1 MIKYIL
7 LLFFVLS
14 GLRVAAQNPADLDL
28 DLDWDWIRQQVHEWV
43 PILEE
48 EFDVNLDIR
57 NVDGWLL
64 QLRQLEQVVRTGNLQ
79 ELSDWAPMARQ
90 AHRAIAEFQE
100 WTPYADWLFQRLDYT
115 DLARYLILRQ
125 RSAAPEP
132 QPRSA
137 PQPQAPQPAPAPP
150 RPPVNQTVLWRN
162 RMQAR
167 PAPRSAEALVPILK
181 PIFERRG
188 VPPEWIWIAEVE
200 SSFNPSARSPVGAVG
215 LFQFM
220 PRTGESLGLE
230 LSPVDQRLDPEKN
243 ADAAAQ
249 YLRQLYGR
257 FQDWPLVL
265 AAYNAGQ
272 GRVSGLIRRH
282 GNSFEAIAPHL
293 PTETRM
299 YVPKVLA
306 AVQAREG
313 VDARRLPG
321 PR

>member
-1 MIKYIL
+1 MRKRIL
-7 LLFFVLS
+7 CLTLFLA
-14 GLRVAAQNPADLDL
+14 GLPGFGQEPQDLDL
-28 DLDWDWIRQQVHEWV
+28 DLDWNWIRQQVHEWV
-43 PILEE
+43 PVLEE
-48 EFDVNLDIR
+48 EFDVQLDIR
-57 NVDGWLL
+57 DVDGWLL
-64 QLRQLEQVVRTGNLQ
+64 QLRHLEQVIRTGTLQ
-79 ELSDWAPMARQ
+79 DLSDWAPMARE
-90 AHRAIAEFQE
+90 AHRAIADVQE

-115 DLARYLILRQ
+115 DLARFLILGQ
-125 RSAAPEP
+125 RTPAPG
-132 QPRSA
+132 PRA
-137 PQPQAPQPAPAPP
+137 APAPP
-150 RPPVNQTVLWRN
+150 RPPPNQNVLWQN
-162 RMQAR
+162 RMRAR
-167 PAPRSAEALVPILK
+167 PAPRTAEALVPMLK
-181 PIFERRG
+181 PVFERRG
-188 VPPEWIWIAEVE
+188 VPPEWVWIAEVE
-200 SSFNPSARSPVGAVG
+200 SSFNPEARSPVGAVG

-230 LSPVDQRLDPEKN
+230 LSPVDQRTDPEKS
-243 ADAAAQ
+243 ADAAAR

-272 GRVSGLIRRH
+272 GRVSGLMRRH

-313 VDARRLPG
+313 VDGRTLPA